1 MKKFDKFIYV
11 TMMVLGIMVIVSIF
25 YYIIYFFMSFINS
38 SDFANVLIDLNIYS
52 IFYNILNAFSKLAFP
67 LIIFAILLAIPYL
80 VICIIIAI
88 NYILK
93 YVKYKGKKKIKIIKT
108 AVLFIVLVLLLG
120 FGIYSFPL
128 TNQYEIKVN
137 SYVSDVSNTS
147 VRNFLQD
154 ELNTNY
160 YVYKIKF
167 IQGFPDDY
175 NAYIYYKDGFSTKVE
190 RTFMSDSNYDFI
202 ENNAENLTD
211 SLMIKSLVLLLLGN
225 LLYIYF
231 LVYILKEYKRIVT
244 ISS

>member
-93 YVKYKGKKKIKIIKT
+93 YVKYKGKNKIIKT
-108 AVLFIVLVLLLG
+108 AILFIVLVLLLG

-137 SYVSDVSNTS
+137 SYISDVSNTS
-147 VRNFLQD
+147 VRNFLQN
-154 ELNTNY
+154 ELNSNY

-175 NAYIYYKDGFSTKVE
+175 NAYIYYKDEFGTKVE

-211 SLMIKSLVLLLLGN
+211 SLMIKSIVLLLLGN

-231 LVYILKEYKRIVT
+231 LIYTLKEYKKIAT